1 VCSVVESK
9 RELLLT
15 NGLSR
20 RRLRGL
26 MANVISTDA
35 APKAIGPYSQA
46 IVAGNL
52 IFTSGQIPLD
62 PATQQMVEGDVR
74 VQAERVMENLAG
86 VLKAAGVGFAQV
98 VKSTIFL
105 ADLGDFA
112 VVNEVY
118 GKRFPSN
125 PPARSTVQVAAL
137 PKGARVEI
145 ELIALK

>member
-1 VCSVVESK
+1 
-9 RELLLT
+9 
-15 NGLSR
+15 
-20 RRLRGL
+20 
-26 MANVISTDA
+26 MANTIATDK

-46 IVAGNL
+46 IAAGNL

-62 PATQQMVEGDVR
+62 PATQQMIEGDVR
-74 VQAERVMENLAG
+74 AQTERVMQNLEA
-86 VLKAAGVGFAQV
+86 VLAAAGATFANV

-145 ELIALK
+145 DLIAQK

>member
-1 VCSVVESK
+1 MPNEPV
-9 RELLLT
+9 
-15 NGLSR
+15 
-20 RRLRGL
+20 
-26 MANVISTDA
+26 STPK
-35 APKAIGPYSQA
+35 APAAIGPYSQA
-46 IVAGNL
+46 IAAGNL

-62 PATQQMVEGDVR
+62 PATQQMVPGDIR
-74 VQAERVMENLAG
+74 AQAERVMENLSA
-86 VLKAAGVGFAQV
+86 VLAAAGVGFSNV

-105 ADLGDFA
+105 ADLNDFA

-145 ELIALK
+145 ELIAMRG